1 MINKIKSFF
10 ALTKPT
16 IMILVVVTGATALV
30 LEGSLLSHPI
40 KFMLA
45 LLAIYLTGGSANA
58 LNQFFE
64 REIDAKMKRTAGRRP
79 LPRHQIGKVPAFIF
93 SVSIGVAGLLIF
105 GLFFNWYSSLL
116 SLCTILFYSL
126 FYTLYLKPNTAQ
138 NIVIGGAAG
147 SMAPVGA
154 WVAAS
159 GSMAIDPWILF
170 LVIFL
175 WTPPHFWALAL
186 VYKDDYRVAQL
197 PMMPVVKGD
206 DSTFRQIII
215 YSWLLVI
222 SSFFMVL
229 NTQIGP
235 LYIISAMLLGYLF
248 IKKSRKASII
258 RSEREIRGLFGYSII
273 YLFALFIVI
282 VIDGII

>member
-30 LEGSLLSHPI
+30 LEGSLLSHPY
-40 KFMLA
+40 KFLLA
-45 LLAIYLTGGSANA
+45 LLAVYLTGGCANA
-58 LNQFFE
+58 LNQYFE
-64 REIDAKMKRTAGRRP
+64 RDIDAKMKRTAGRRP
-79 LPRHQIGKVPAFIF
+79 LPQHQIGKIPAFIF
-93 SVSIGVAGLLIF
+93 SISIGVTGLLIF
-105 GLFFNWYSSLL
+105 GIFFNWYSSLL
-116 SLCTILFYSL
+116 SLSTILFYSL

-159 GSMAIDPWILF
+159 GHMAVDPWILF

-186 VYKDDYRVAQL
+186 VYKDDYRVANL
-197 PMMPVVKGD
+197 PMMPIVKGD
-206 DSTFRQIII
+206 DSTFRQIIV
-215 YSWLLVI
+215 YSWLLVL
-222 SSFFMVL
+222 SSLFMVL
-229 NTQIGP
+229 NADMGP
-235 LYIISAMLLGYLF
+235 IYLITALALGYIF
-248 IKKSRKASII
+248 IQKSRRASKI
-258 RSEREIRGLFGYSII
+258 RSESEIRGLFGYSII
-273 YLFALFIVI
+273 YLFSLFLVI
-282 VIDGII
+282 VIDGVI